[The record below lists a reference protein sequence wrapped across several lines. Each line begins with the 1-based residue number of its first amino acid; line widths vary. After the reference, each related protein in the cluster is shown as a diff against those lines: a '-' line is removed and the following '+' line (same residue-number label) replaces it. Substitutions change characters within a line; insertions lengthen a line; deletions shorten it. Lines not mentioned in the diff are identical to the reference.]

1 MHTGRIQR
9 IEIIFRL
16 RRVKRGTDGIHAG
29 VRDRARGQAS
39 VRVGVIGAEDAL
51 VRVGQDLLA
60 LGKRIL
66 DGRVDLQAGI
76 ELAAQAVIDD
86 GGDRCALGRS
96 GRLLFDEGC
105 DRDEVVERKL
115 GVRDLRFGERILP
128 HTLGKAVVQRVQRV
142 IEVAG
147 EFVVEV
153 AQEFVNDVLRV
164 VSHIEL
170 VGIREEIALQP
181 VLAAVGDL
189 LQERIVEFIGR
200 RGVRQILIRA
210 DAVFLQQTEDIL
222 ALVAFG
228 DGDLHDRA
236 VGAGLDHIADKRMIV
251 IAAVERIRTRLNG
264 ALGVGGPA
272 VQLEKRFRTDKATV
286 PQFLCDLRDRRAV
299 CNGDGHLCVRLG
311 QGQHIVRAAPRKH
324 GKQHRRGQH
333 AAHIQQHP
341 DAGRQPS
348 VLFFLRRFRLLRLLV
363 DGQIRVFLRDLRLE
377 QRRHIGRLLLR
388 LRLLLQLGLGLRFGL
403 LCLILVVHHR
413 VDARKIV
420 LDGRKQLVER
430 KRFQT
435 FFQPAVFRR
444 LPVRTLI
451 RGQICHVFLPYT
463 R

>member
-29 VRDRARGQAS
+29 ICDRACGQAS

-86 GGDRCALGRS
+86 GSNGCAFRRS

-128 HTLGKAVVQRVQRV
+128 HALGKAVVQRVQRV

-181 VLAAVGDL
+181 VLAAVGNL
-189 LQERIVEFIGR
+189 L
-200 RGVRQILIRA
+200 
-210 DAVFLQQTEDIL
+210 
-222 ALVAFG
+222 
-228 DGDLHDRA
+228 
-236 VGAGLDHIADKRMIV
+236 
-251 IAAVERIRTRLNG
+251 
-264 ALGVGGPA
+264 
-272 VQLEKRFRTDKATV
+272 
-286 PQFLCDLRDRRAV
+286 
-299 CNGDGHLCVRLG
+299 
-311 QGQHIVRAAPRKH
+311 
-324 GKQHRRGQH
+324 
-333 AAHIQQHP
+333 
-341 DAGRQPS
+341 
-348 VLFFLRRFRLLRLLV
+348 
-363 DGQIRVFLRDLRLE
+363 
-377 QRRHIGRLLLR
+377 
-388 LRLLLQLGLGLRFGL
+388 
-403 LCLILVVHHR
+403 
-413 VDARKIV
+413 
-420 LDGRKQLVER
+420 
-430 KRFQT
+430 
-435 FFQPAVFRR
+435 
-444 LPVRTLI
+444 
-451 RGQICHVFLPYT
+451 
-463 R
+463 